1 MNLNKFIARRDNKI
15 FYCSN
20 EIGVKPILSK
30 LNENINFYKDADIE
44 DTVVGKAAESLYILA
59 RINFVY
65 AHTLSESAKTYLEK
79 NNIPFKYDELV
90 KEIRNRTNT
99 GMCPLE
105 KSVIDIDDPILA
117 KEAIEV
123 ILKSMEDYRD
133 NLIIIFAGYTKEMK
147 EFKEMNPGL
156 KSRIGLTIE
165 FPDYNADE
173 LTQIFVKKAQEN
185 GYNVPLESENK
196 IHLVCD
202 LASQEKDFGNGR
214 FVENLFREVEI
225 NHALT
230 TKDCDA
236 YDTKILTILP
246 EDIDVDILD
255 KIL

>member
-44 DTVVGKAAESLYILA
+44 DTVVGKAAASLYVLE

-117 KEAIEV
+117 KEAIE
-123 ILKSMEDYRD
+123 
-133 NLIIIFAGYTKEMK
+133 
-147 EFKEMNPGL
+147 
-156 KSRIGLTIE
+156 
-165 FPDYNADE
+165 
-173 LTQIFVKKAQEN
+173 
-185 GYNVPLESENK
+185 
-196 IHLVCD
+196 
-202 LASQEKDFGNGR
+202 
-214 FVENLFREVEI
+214 
-225 NHALT
+225 
-230 TKDCDA
+230 
-236 YDTKILTILP
+236 DTVKILMSKKKSQ
-246 EDIDVDILD
+246 V
-255 KIL
+255 